1 MNVQTIDQQC
11 VDVARGLAIDM
22 VAAARSGHPGMPLGA
37 APMAY
42 VLYTEFLRHDPS
54 WPEWPDRDR
63 FVLSAGH
70 GSALLYAL
78 LHLCGYD
85 LSLQDLK
92 QFRQWRSKT
101 PGHPERGTTP
111 GVEATTG
118 PLGQGFANG
127 VGMAIA
133 ERLLA
138 ARFNREGLTLVDHRT
153 FGIVS
158 DGDLMEGIAYEAA
171 SLAAHLQLGNLVYLY
186 DDNGIC
192 LDGPTEDT
200 YSADRTVAALAA
212 LGWHIED
219 VADGNDLDAIRSAVA
234 AALAQQRRPS
244 MVRVRTRI
252 GYGSPKEGSSAVH
265 GTALTPDEVRA
276 TKLTLGDI
284 PLEPFA
290 VPAPVQRHYRER
302 MIDRRSGAQEWR
314 AVAARYAEARPDDW
328 RAWEASLSGVES
340 AVASAF
346 VLGPTPRDPEPVR
359 LSSSTALG
367 RAAEHAPSLVVGAA
381 DLASSTLVRLTDDRP
396 VRALDFTHRTIA
408 FGVREHAMGGIANGM
423 AQHGGVRPVV
433 STYLMFATYM
443 MNSIRMAALQQLPVI
458 YVFSHDSLAVG
469 EDGPTHQPIEVLPAL
484 RAIPHLWT
492 FRPADAFETQASW
505 QVALRR
511 LDGPCAFSVSRTPL
525 PQLGHAHDDGG
536 AAKGAYVLQPEPYG
550 ADPAVVL
557 LATGSEVNIVM
568 AAAQRLSHR
577 GVAARVVSVPCLE
590 SFAAQPAS
598 YQRRVLPVGVPR
610 IAVEAA
616 HPMSWWRIVGGNG
629 DVIGTESFGA
639 SAPPDVLFEAFGLTH
654 DAIEGRVLT
663 YLGGRSGGAVDT
675 APVDSDHD
683 EHARAGVDD

>member
-1 MNVQTIDQQC
+1 
-11 VDVARGLAIDM
+11 
-22 VAAARSGHPGMPLGA
+22 
-37 APMAY
+37 MAY

-54 WPEWPDRDR
+54 WPDWPNRDR

-92 QFRQWRSKT
+92 AFRQWRSKT

-138 ARFNREGLTLVDHRT
+138 ARFNREDLILVDHRT

-171 SLAAHLQLGNLVYLY
+171 SLAAHLELGKLVYLY

-192 LDGPTEDT
+192 LDGPTDDT

-212 LGWHIED
+212 LGWHIEN
-219 VADGNDLDAIRSAVA
+219 VADGNDLDAIRLAVS

-244 MVRVRTRI
+244 LVRVRTRI
-252 GYGSPKEGSSAVH
+252 GYGSPKEGSSGVH
-265 GTALTPDEVRA
+265 GTALSLDEVRA
-276 TKLTLGDI
+276 TKQALGDI
-284 PLEPFA
+284 PLEPFMIPEL
-290 VPAPVQRHYRER
+290 VYERYRER
-302 MIDRRSGAQEWR
+302 MIDRRSSVRQWR
-314 AVAARYAEARPDDW
+314 AVAARYADTHPEDW
-328 RAWEASLSGVES
+328 RAWEASLAGDES
-340 AVASAF
+340 AMASVF
-346 VLGPTPRDPEPVR
+346 VLGSTQGDPEPVR
-359 LSSSTALG
+359 LSSSIALG

-381 DLASSTLVRLTDDRP
+381 DLASSTLVRLVDDRP
-396 VRALDFTHRTIA
+396 VRASDFAHRTIA
-408 FGVREHAMGGIANGM
+408 YGVREHAMAGIANGL

-484 RAIPHLWT
+484 RAIPGLWV
-492 FRPADAFETQASW
+492 FRPADAFETDVSW
-505 QVALRR
+505 QVALQR
-511 LDGPCAFSVSRTPL
+511 LEGPCAFSVSRMPL
-525 PQLGHAHDDGG
+525 PQLGLTRDNSA
-536 AAKGAYVLQPEPYG
+536 AAKGAYVLRPEPLG
-550 ADPAVVL
+550 TPPAVVL
-557 LATGSEVNIVM
+557 LATGSEVSIVM
-568 AAAQRLSHR
+568 GAAQQLNDH
-577 GVAARVVSVPCLE
+577 GVPARVVSVPCLE

-598 YQRRVLPVGVPR
+598 YRREVLPAGVPR

-639 SAPPDVLFEAFGLTH
+639 SAPPDVLFEAFGLTP
-654 DAIEGRVLT
+654 
-663 YLGGRSGGAVDT
+663 GAV
-675 APVDSDHD
+675 A
-683 EHARAGVDD
+683 ARTLAFLDGKSRGVTHTGPAD